1 MIKSPVIK
9 KLSRR
14 QFLKIASATAAGA
27 TFTRFDPRLIALA
40 QGDLPFEI
48 APEAMN
54 PLNVPDGTQ
63 AEGVFFEGGFG
74 RAYIDFAADI
84 FAKVHPGSSMSVEG
98 IQRVGERL
106 RPRFIAG
113 EPPDV
118 IDNSGAGSL
127 DTAALVAEDE
137 LLDLAPLF
145 AAPALDTPGKTF
157 AETLFPGSQASGVFD
172 GVQRYVNIA
181 YTVFGAWY
189 SKTLFEEKGWVYPTT
204 WDDMLALCDT
214 IKADGI
220 APWTYQ
226 GKYPYYMVFGLL
238 EPLVYKLGGDEVWK
252 RVDNLE
258 DGAWEQ
264 PEILQALQM
273 MQQLHTNDYIMA
285 GTEAL
290 SHTESQAEWLQNKAA
305 FIPCGTWLENEMR
318 SVTPEGFDMVV
329 GAIPSTDP
337 AKAAWVDAAAGEPY
351 MVPSQGKNPAAGMEF
366 LRCLLSKESAKY
378 FAKEV
383 SAIMPVV
390 GGTEGIEVSAATQSA
405 LDVVAAAGQNIFS
418 PPMFGTWYSDLNTEV
433 GNSTGALMTGQI
445 EPEEFIERV
454 QGVAMEVKDDPDI
467 PKYSR

>member
-1 MIKSPVIK
+1 MLK
-9 KLSRR
+9 KLNRR
-14 QFLKIASATAAGA
+14 QFLKIASATTAGA
-27 TFTRFDPRLIALA
+27 TFTRFDPRFLALA
-40 QGDLPFEI
+40 QSDLPFEV
-48 APEAMN
+48 AAEAMN
-54 PLNVPDGTQ
+54 PLNMPENTQ

-74 RAYIDFAADI
+74 RAYIDFAADL
-84 FAKVHPGSSMSVEG
+84 FAKLHPGSSMSVEG

-118 IDNSGAGSL
+118 IDNSGAGAL

-157 AETLFPGSQASGVFD
+157 GETLFPGSQASGVFD

-204 WDDMLALCDT
+204 WEEMLALCDT

-226 GKYPYYMVFGLL
+226 GKYPYYLVFGLL
-238 EPLVYKLGGDEVWK
+238 EPLVHKIGGDAVWQK
-252 RVDNLE
+252 IDNLE

-329 GAIPSTDP
+329 GSIPSDDA
-337 AKAAWVDAAAGEPY
+337 AKASWIVAEAGEPY
-351 MVPSQGKNPAAGMEF
+351 MVPSKGKNPEAGMEF

-390 GGTEGIEVSAATQSA
+390 GGTEGVEVSAATQSA
-405 LDVVAAAGQNIFS
+405 LGLVSTAGQNIYS
-418 PPMFGTWYSDLNTEV
+418 RPSFGNWYSDLSKEV
-433 GNSTGALMTGQI
+433 ENSMGALMTGQI

-454 QGVAMEVKDDPDI
+454 QEVAMDVKDDPDI

>member
-1 MIKSPVIK
+1 MITKNMT
-9 KLSRR
+9 RR
-14 QFLKIASATAAGA
+14 QFLKFISATAAGS
-27 TFTRFDPRLIALA
+27 TLVRLDPGFVFA
-40 QGDLPFEI
+40 QDLPFEL

-54 PLNVPDGTQ
+54 PLGIADATA

-74 RAYIDFAADI
+74 RAYIDFAADL
-84 FAKVHPGSSMSVEG
+84 FAKVHPGSTISVEG

-106 RPRFIAG
+106 RPRFISG

-118 IDNSGAGSL
+118 IDNSGAGNL

-145 AAPALDTPGKTF
+145 AAPSLDTPGKTF
-157 AETLFPGSQASGVFD
+157 AETLFPGSQASGVFG

-189 SKTLFEEKGWVYPTT
+189 SKTLFAEKGWVYPTT
-204 WDDMLALCDT
+204 WDEMLALCDT
-214 IKADGI
+214 IKAAGI

-226 GKYPYYMVFGLL
+226 GKYPYYVVFGLL
-238 EPLVYKLGGDEVWK
+238 EPLVVKLGGDAVWK
-252 RVDNLE
+252 KIDNLE

-264 PEILQALQM
+264 PEILQALKM
-273 MQQLHTNDYIMA
+273 MQQLKTNDYILE

-318 SVTPEGFDMVV
+318 TVTPEGFEMVV
-329 GAIPSTDP
+329 GAIPATDP
-337 AKAAWVDAAAGEPY
+337 TKAAWIGAEAGEPY
-351 MVPSQGKNPAAGMEF
+351 MVPSRGKNPEAGMEF
-366 LRCLLSKESAKY
+366 LRCLLSKESAKF

-390 GGTEGIEVSAATQSA
+390 GGTEGIEVSAATKSA
-405 LDVVAAAGQNIFS
+405 LDAVAASGNNIYAR
-418 PPMFGTWYSDLNTEV
+418 PLFGTWYSDLNTEV

-454 QGVAMEVKDDPDI
+454 QGVADEVKEDSDI

>member
-1 MIKSPVIK
+1 MITRNIT
-9 KLSRR
+9 RR
-14 QFLKIASATAAGA
+14 QFLKIASAAAAGSA
-27 TFTRFDPRLIALA
+27 FTRFNPNFIFA
-40 QGDLPFEI
+40 QDLPFTI

-54 PLNVPDGTQ
+54 PLNIAEGTA
-63 AEGVFFEGGFG
+63 AEGVFFEGGYG
-74 RAYIDFAADI
+74 RAYIDFAADL
-84 FAKVHPGSSMSVEG
+84 FAKVHPGSSISVEG

-145 AAPALDTPGKTF
+145 AAPSLDTPGKTF
-157 AETLFPGSQASGVFD
+157 AETLFPGSQASGVFG
-172 GVQRYVNIA
+172 GVQRYVNIG

-189 SKTLFEEKGWVYPTT
+189 SKTLFEEKGWAYPKT
-204 WDDMLALCDT
+204 WDEMLALCDT
-214 IKADGI
+214 IKTSGI

-238 EPLVYKLGGDEVWK
+238 EPLVLKLGGDEVWK
-252 RVDNLE
+252 KVDNLE

-273 MQQLHTNDYIMA
+273 MQQLKTNDYILA

-290 SHTESQAEWLQNKAA
+290 THTESQAEWLQNKAA

-318 SVTPEGFDMVV
+318 TVTPEGFDMVV
-329 GAIPSTDP
+329 APIPATD
-337 AKAAWVDAAAGEPY
+337 AEKASWIDAEAGEPY
-351 MVPSQGKNPAAGMEF
+351 MVPSRGKNPEAGMEF
-366 LRCLLSKESAKY
+366 LRCMLSKESAKF

-383 SAIMPVV
+383 SATMPVI
-390 GGTEGIEVSAATQSA
+390 GGTEGIEVSAATKSS
-405 LDVVAAAGQNIFS
+405 LDAVAAAGTNIFS
-418 PPMFGTWYSDLNTEV
+418 RPTFNNWYNDIVTEV

-454 QGVAMEVKDDPDI
+454 QGVADEVKADADI

>member
-1 MIKSPVIK
+1 MIR
-9 KLSRR
+9 KLNRR
-14 QFLKIASATAAGA
+14 QFLKVASATAAGA
-27 TFTRFDPRLIALA
+27 TFTRFDPRLLALA

-54 PLNVPDGTQ
+54 PLNVPDGTA

-84 FAKVHPGSSMSVEG
+84 FGKVHPGSSVSVEG

-118 IDNSGAGSL
+118 IDNSGAGAL

-157 AETLFPGSQASGVFD
+157 GETLFPGSQASGVFG

-204 WDDMLALCDT
+204 WDEMMALCET

-226 GKYPYYMVFGLL
+226 GKYPYYVVFGLL
-238 EPLVYKLGGDEVWK
+238 EPLVHKLGGDAVWK
-252 RVDNLE
+252 KIDNLE

-273 MQQLHTNDYIMA
+273 MQQLHSNDYIMA

-290 SHTESQAEWLQNKAA
+290 THTESQAEWLQNKAA

-318 SVTPEGFDMVV
+318 SVTPEGFEMVV
-329 GAIPSTDP
+329 GAVPAVDP
-337 AKAAWVDAAAGEPY
+337 EKAAWIGAEAGEPY
-351 MVPSQGKNPAAGMEF
+351 MVPSNGKNPEAGMEF

-390 GGTEGIEVSAATQSA
+390 GGTEGIEVSAATKSA
-405 LDVVAAAGQNIFS
+405 LDAVAASGNNIYAR
-418 PPMFGTWYSDLNTEV
+418 PLFGTWYSDINTEV

-454 QGVAMEVKDDPDI
+454 QEVANEVREDPDI
-467 PKYSR
+467 PKYTR

>member
-1 MIKSPVIK
+1 VIPKS
-9 KLSRR
+9 LTRR
-14 QFLKIASATAAGA
+14 QFLKLLSATAAGS
-27 TFTRFDPRLIALA
+27 TLIRLDPGFVFA
-40 QGDLPFEI
+40 QDGLPFEI
-48 APEAMN
+48 APEALN
-54 PLNVPDGTQ
+54 PFNLAEGLQ

-74 RAYIDFAADI
+74 RAYIDFAADL
-84 FAKVHPGSSMSVEG
+84 FAKAHPGSSISVEG

-118 IDNSGAGSL
+118 IDNSGAGAL

-145 AAPALDTPGKTF
+145 AAPSLDTPGKTF
-157 AETLFPGSQASGVFD
+157 AETLFPGSQASGVFG

-204 WDDMLALCDT
+204 WDEMLALCDT
-214 IKADGI
+214 IKASGI

-226 GKYPYYMVFGLL
+226 GKYPYYVVFGLL
-238 EPLVYKLGGDEVWK
+238 EPLVVKLGGDAVWK
-252 RVDNLE
+252 KIDNLE

-273 MQQLHTNDYIMA
+273 MQQLKTNDYILA

-318 SVTPEGFDMVV
+318 TVTPEGFEMVV
-329 GAIPSTDP
+329 GAIPAMDA
-337 AKAAWVDAAAGEPY
+337 AKAAWIGAEAGEPY
-351 MVPSQGKNPAAGMEF
+351 MVPSRGKNPEAGMEF
-366 LRCLLSKESAKY
+366 LRCLLSKESAKF

-390 GGTEGIEVSAATQSA
+390 GGTEGIEVSAATKSA
-405 LDVVAAAGQNIFS
+405 LDAVAASGNNIYAR
-418 PPMFGTWYSDLNTEV
+418 PLFGTWYSDLNTEV

-454 QGVAMEVKDDPDI
+454 QGVADEVKGDPDI

>member
-1 MIKSPVIK
+1 MIPKNMT
-9 KLSRR
+9 RR
-14 QFLKIASATAAGA
+14 QFLKLVSATAAGGA
-27 TFTRFDPRLIALA
+27 LVRLDPMRLDPGFVFA
-40 QGDLPFEI
+40 QDLPFEI

-54 PLNVPDGTQ
+54 PFNLAEGTA

-84 FAKVHPGSSMSVEG
+84 FGKVHPGSSISVEG

-118 IDNSGAGSL
+118 IDNSGAGAL

-145 AAPALDTPGKTF
+145 AAPSLDTPGKTF
-157 AETLFPGSQASGVFD
+157 AETLFPGSQASGVFG

-189 SKTLFEEKGWVYPTT
+189 SKTLFEEKGWVYPST
-204 WDDMLALCDT
+204 WDEMLALCDT

-226 GKYPYYMVFGLL
+226 GKYPYYVVFGLL
-238 EPLVYKLGGDEVWK
+238 EPLVVKLGGDAVWK
-252 RVDNLE
+252 KIDNLE

-273 MQQLHTNDYIMA
+273 MQQLKTNDYILA

-318 SVTPEGFDMVV
+318 TVTPEGFEMVV
-329 GAIPSTDP
+329 GAIPAIDP
-337 AKAAWVDAAAGEPY
+337 AKAAWIGAEAGEPY
-351 MVPSQGKNPAAGMEF
+351 MVPSRGKNPEAGMEF

-390 GGTEGIEVSAATQSA
+390 GGTEGIDVSAATKSA
-405 LDVVAAAGQNIFS
+405 LDAVAASGNNIYAR
-418 PPMFGTWYSDLNTEV
+418 PLFGTWYSDLNTEV

-445 EPEEFIERV
+445 EPEEFISRV
-454 QGVAMEVKDDPDI
+454 QGVADDVKADADI
-467 PKYSR
+467 PKYTR

>member
-1 MIKSPVIK
+1 MIK
-9 KLSRR
+9 KLNRR
-14 QFLKIASATAAGA
+14 QFLKVASATAAGA
-27 TFTRFDPRLIALA
+27 TFTRFDPRLLALA
-40 QGDLPFEI
+40 QSDLPFEI
-48 APEAMN
+48 AAEAMN
-54 PLNVPDGTQ
+54 PLNVPDGTA

-84 FAKVHPGSSMSVEG
+84 FGKVHPGSSMSVEG
-98 IQRVGERL
+98 IQRLGERL

-118 IDNSGAGSL
+118 IDNSGAGAL
-127 DTAALVAEDE
+127 DTAALVAEGE

-157 AETLFPGSQASGVFD
+157 GETLFPGSQASGVYG
-172 GVQRYVNIA
+172 GVQYAVNIA

-204 WDDMLALCDT
+204 WDEMLALCET

-226 GKYPYYMVFGLL
+226 GKYPYYVVFGLL
-238 EPLVYKLGGDEVWK
+238 EPLVHKIGGDAVWK
-252 RVDNLE
+252 KIDNLE
-258 DGAWEQ
+258 AGAWEQ
-264 PEILQALQM
+264 PEVLQALQM
-273 MQQLHTNDYIMA
+273 LQQLQSNDYIMA

-318 SVTPEGFDMVV
+318 SVTPEGFEMVV
-329 GAIPSTDP
+329 GSIPATDP
-337 AKAAWVDAAAGEPY
+337 EKAAWIGAEAGEPY
-351 MVPSQGKNPAAGMEF
+351 MVPSAGKNPEAGMEF

-390 GGTEGIEVSAATQSA
+390 GGTEGIEVSAATKSA
-405 LDVVAAAGQNIFS
+405 LDAVAASGNNIYARPF
-418 PPMFGTWYSDLNTEV
+418 FGNWYSDLNTEV

-445 EPEEFIERV
+445 GPEEFIERV
-454 QGVAMEVKDDPDI
+454 QGVADEVKEDPDI
-467 PKYSR
+467 VKYTR